1 MNKIK
6 AVVFDCDGVMFDTA
20 EVNKH
25 YYNRVL
31 HHFNKPPM
39 TQSQF
44 VKAHMFSVKEAI
56 AHLFPERQNLTDVFD
71 YMQGFNYGEFISLMV
86 IEPGLIDLL
95 DRLKERE
102 YIRAVAT
109 NRTNTM
115 AKVVRAFDL
124 GHRFE
129 SVVTA
134 ADVENP
140 KPAPDQLF
148 KIMGQFELNSRE
160 ILFIGDST
168 FDEMAAAAAGTFF
181 GAFNNLSLR
190 ADFHFNSMAAI
201 GELLNIDKSINVLDK
216 RGNDD

>member
-20 EVNKH
+20 EVNKC

-31 HHFNKPPM
+31 EHFNKPPL

-44 VKAHMFSVKEAI
+44 VKVHMFSVKEAI
-56 AHLFPERQNLTDVFD
+56 AYLFPERRDLTDVFD

-134 ADVENP
+134 ADVKNP

-148 KIMGQFELNSRE
+148 KIMGQFELKSRE
-160 ILFIGDST
+160 ILFIGDSS
-168 FDEMAAAAAGTFF
+168 FDEMAAAAAGTLFV
-181 GAFNNLSLR
+181 AFNNLSLT

-201 GELLNIDKSINVLDK
+201 GELLNIGKSINILDK
-216 RGNDD
+216 KGNDD

>member
-1 MNKIK
+1 VNKIK

-20 EVNKH
+20 EVNKR

-31 HHFNKPPM
+31 NHFNKPPL
-39 TQSQF
+39 TQVQF
-44 VKAHMFSVKEAI
+44 VKAHMFSVKDAI
-56 AHLFPERQNLTDVFD
+56 AYLFPEQKDLTDVFA
-71 YMQGFNYGEFISLMV
+71 YMQGLDYGEFISLMS
-86 IEPGLIDLL
+86 IEPGLTDLL

-115 AKVVRAFDL
+115 DKVIRTFDL
-124 GHRFE
+124 LHRFE

-134 ADVENP
+134 SDVKKP

-148 KIMGQFELNSRE
+148 KIMEQFNLKSKE
-160 ILFIGDST
+160 IMFIGDSA
-168 FDEMAAAAAGTFF
+168 FDQMAAEAAGTLFV
-181 GAFNNLSLR
+181 AFNNLSLT

-201 GELLNIDKSINVLDK
+201 GKLLNIDK
-216 RGNDD
+216 

>member
-20 EVNKH
+20 EVNKR

-31 HHFNKPPM
+31 DYFNKPPL

-56 AHLFPERQNLTDVFD
+56 AYLFPERQDLTDVFV
-71 YMQGFNYGEFISLMV
+71 YMQGLNYGEFISLMN

-95 DRLKERE
+95 DRLKEHE
-102 YIRAVAT
+102 YLRAVAT

-115 AKVVRAFDL
+115 AEVIKTFDL
-124 GHRFE
+124 EHRFE

-134 ADVENP
+134 ADVKNP

-148 KIMGQFELNSRE
+148 KIMGQFDLKPRE

-168 FDEMAAAAAGTFF
+168 FDQMAAAAAGTLFV
-181 GAFNNLSLR
+181 AFNNPSLT
-190 ADFHFNSMAAI
+190 ADFHFNSMTAI
-201 GELLNIDKSINVLDK
+201 GELLNIEK
-216 RGNDD
+216 